1 MLSLLLNAGAASA
14 SGLDAAVVTSFV
26 REGIMGSVAV
36 LFIGLYLKER
46 AAHDATRAACGAD
59 LKSAGEK
66 YNTETRRLHEERIT
80 VANVLTTEYTEQTKD
95 LLEQMQGLRDAHSE
109 RERSYQNSIEYFA
122 KAEVEAVEELGRIA
136 ETLRR
141 SHGSHR
147 DR

>member
-46 AAHDATRAACGAD
+46 AAHDATRAACSAD
-59 LKSAGEK
+59 LKVAGEK

-80 VANVLTTEYTEQTKD
+80 VANVLTTEYTE
-95 LLEQMQGLRDAHSE
+95 
-109 RERSYQNSIEYFA
+109 
-122 KAEVEAVEELGRIA
+122 
-136 ETLRR
+136 
-141 SHGSHR
+141 
-147 DR
+147 